1 MTKDIHLQ
9 MKELSQSPSRSA
21 KVGAANRRG
30 CGKTAGVGLVRERPR
45 PVSPG
50 AVSPFVPV
58 PRPLGP
64 CRRPLS
70 LSSSLSL
77 SFLGHLSNLRKT
89 GEQEEAEKHPEKYGP
104 LFRKEPQQDLKSAG
118 RHGGGRKTRK
128 RPLLFETRQPSLA
141 CSTHRT
147 RVV

>member
-9 MKELSQSPSRSA
+9 MRELSQSPSRSA

-45 PVSPG
+45 PASPGPVSP
-50 AVSPFVPV
+50 SPV
-58 PRPLGP
+58 
-64 CRRPLS
+64 PLS

>member
-9 MKELSQSPSRSA
+9 MRELSQSPSRSA

-45 PVSPG
+45 PASPG
-50 AVSPFVPV
+50 PV
-58 PRPLGP
+58 LPSSV
-64 CRRPLS
+64 PLS

-89 GEQEEAEKHPEKYGP
+89 GEQEEAEKHSEKYGP
-104 LFRKEPQQDLKSAG
+104 LFRKEPQQDLQSAG
-118 RHGGGRKTRK
+118 RHGGGWKTRK